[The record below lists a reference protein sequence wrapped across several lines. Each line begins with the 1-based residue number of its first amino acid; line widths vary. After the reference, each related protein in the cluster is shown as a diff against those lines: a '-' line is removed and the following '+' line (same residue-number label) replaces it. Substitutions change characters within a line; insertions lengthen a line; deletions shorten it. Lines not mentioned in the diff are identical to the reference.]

1 MSIRNQLNQVTP
13 QDLSLQGQL
22 GPNFENE
29 GQRTTSD
36 IQALV
41 QNNALIR
48 SQDLLTGR
56 TTQVAQAGLV
66 ATPSSP
72 RAFSPFL
79 APPSNPPVSFPDTNV
94 GLPYYPSL
102 GGVYKDKGPRDGR
115 Y

>member
-1 MSIRNQLNQVTP
+1 MPIRNQLNGTTP
-13 QDLSLQGQL
+13 QGLSLQGQQ

-41 QNNALIR
+41 NSNALQA

-56 TTQVAQAGLV
+56 VQG
-66 ATPSSP
+66 S
-72 RAFSPFL
+72 FL
-79 APPSNPPVSFPDTNV
+79 TPPSQPPVSVPNNFAGRPF
-94 GLPYYPSL
+94 YPSL
-102 GGVYKDKGPRDGR
+102 GGPYRDRGPVDGR

>member
-1 MSIRNQLNQVTP
+1 MPIINQVNGTTP
-13 QDLSLQGQL
+13 QGLSLQGQP

-41 QNNALIR
+41 NSNALQA

-56 TTQVAQAGLV
+56 VQGSFL
-66 ATPSSP
+66 TPQ
-72 RAFSPFL
+72 
-79 APPSNPPVSFPDTNV
+79 SNPPVSVPNNFA
-94 GLPYYPSL
+94 GRPYYPSL
-102 GGVYKDKGPRDGR
+102 GGVYKDKGPIDGR

>member
-1 MSIRNQLNQVTP
+1 MPIINQVNGTTP
-13 QDLSLQGQL
+13 QGLSLQGQP

-41 QNNALIR
+41 NSNALQA

-56 TTQVAQAGLV
+56 VQG
-66 ATPSSP
+66 S
-72 RAFSPFL
+72 FL
-79 APPSNPPVSFPDTNV
+79 TPPSNPPVSVPNNFA
-94 GLPYYPSL
+94 GRPYYPSL
-102 GGVYKDKGPRDGR
+102 GGVYKDKGPIDGR